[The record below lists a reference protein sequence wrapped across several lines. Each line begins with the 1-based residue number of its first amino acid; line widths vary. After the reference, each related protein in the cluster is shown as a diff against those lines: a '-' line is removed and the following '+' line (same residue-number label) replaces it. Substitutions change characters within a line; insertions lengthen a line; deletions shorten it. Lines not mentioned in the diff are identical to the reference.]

1 MDLPRISCDIFL
13 LDQPIVRGL
22 FVGVLAAFII
32 VMSGCMESTDEPPVP
47 NDSSAGAEAP
57 RRPSGFDLQGHRGA
71 RGLAPEN
78 TLPAFRRALDLGVT
92 TLELDVVI
100 SADSQV
106 VVSHEPWMS
115 STICTQPDGMPV
127 PPASRAE
134 FNLFEMPYD
143 RIAQFDC
150 GRRGHPDFPE
160 QEAMPAV
167 KPLLRDVIQ
176 LAEAYADS
184 TGRAPIFYNI
194 ETKSRP
200 AGDNTFHPEPA
211 SFTELLYGV
220 LDDEAITERA
230 TIQSFD
236 PRTLRVARD
245 LDPSLSLALLVG
257 QGGGDLAGNVESLG
271 FTPTIYSP
279 NYQPVDAEMVTAA
292 HEGGMEIIPWTV
304 NERADMERL
313 QELGVDGLITDY
325 PNRAQFLIAP

>member
-1 MDLPRISCDIFL
+1 MMMRTLVAC
-13 LDQPIVRGL
+13 
-22 FVGVLAAFII
+22 VLAVFFIALT
-32 VMSGCMESTDEPPVP
+32 GCMESSEEHAMSDELPTA
-47 NDSSAGAEAP
+47 DAP

-92 TLELDVVI
+92 TLELDAVI

-115 STICTQPDGMPV
+115 ATICTQPDGTPV
-127 PPASRAE
+127 PPDSRAQ
-134 FNLFEMPYD
+134 FNLFEMPYA

-150 GRRGHPDFPE
+150 GRRGHSDFPE

-176 LAEAYADS
+176 MAEAYVDS

-194 ETKSRP
+194 ETKSQP
-200 AGDNTFHPEPA
+200 EGDNTFHPEPDA
-211 SFTELLYGV
+211 FAQLLYDVIDQEG
-220 LDDEAITERA
+220 ITERA

-245 LDPSLSLALLVG
+245 IDPSLSLALLVG
-257 QGGGDLAGNVESLG
+257 RDGGSLVENVDSLG

-279 NYQPVDAEMVTAA
+279 NYQLVDAEMVQAA
-292 HEGGMEIIPWTV
+292 HKRGMELIPWTV
-304 NERADMERL
+304 NERSDMERL
-313 QELGVDGLITDY
+313 QQLGVDGLITDY
-325 PNRAQFLIAP
+325 PDRAQFLIMP